1 MVAEEGGQMKY
12 GDPEYQRQIE
22 VIRQIPSNKVNAESL
37 DGYSEADML
46 DFERRHL
53 IELTQLAMR
62 ENPAGQKA
70 LISGCDIRIVME
82 VIGDYITRQ
91 EEKEKA
97 LQEITK

>member
-1 MVAEEGGQMKY
+1 MKY

-22 VIRQIPSNKVNAESL
+22 VIRQIPSNKVDAENL
-37 DGYSEADML
+37 EGYSVDDMMN
-46 DFERRHL
+46 FEKKHL

-70 LISGCDIRIVME
+70 LITGCDIRIVME
-82 VIGDYITRQ
+82 VLGDYINRQ

-97 LQEITK
+97 LQEITNQ